1 MAIVSKDKEGLRLY
15 TFAAFVL
22 DEASEVELQHT
33 FHTETLSD
41 TYVAR
46 GGVDAAI
53 SWLQKHGRS
62 PQRLLVDVSGSGR
75 PLDDLD
81 RLADAC
87 EPSVEVYVV
96 GDRNDVGLYRNLLTR
111 GIQDYLV
118 KPLSPELIRRV
129 TEHAAPGRQRGRHG
143 KCVAVLGTRGGAGA
157 TTVAAHLARTLAQGG
172 TRRRVIYL
180 DLNVY
185 DSCGAGILGRPGGN
199 ALLDV
204 LGNIDRL
211 DQQYLE
217 RTLAEAG
224 DGLFV
229 LAAELDY
236 AEDFR
241 PAAGVL
247 GKLLDTLCR
256 YFHYV
261 VVDAPQRG
269 GALASEA
276 LQCAALVCL
285 VTDAS
290 VHSARALTRLT
301 RYVGSRPN
309 PPTIM
314 TLLNHPQPA
323 SRHRVQAQD
332 FLKAT
337 DLPVQVRIAYDAKA
351 PALAE
356 NLAQALL
363 PGSEFAH
370 GVQELANL
378 VTGEALSQTDQ
389 AWWRRLARKTA

>member
-1 MAIVSKDKEGLRLY
+1 MAIVSKDKEASRLY
-15 TFAAFVL
+15 TFAAFVQ
-22 DEASEVELQHT
+22 DEASEDELQRI
-33 FHTETLSD
+33 FRADTLSD
-41 TYVAR
+41 TQVAR
-46 GGVDAAI
+46 GGIDTAI
-53 SWLQKHGRS
+53 TWLQRHGRS
-62 PQRLLVDVSGSGR
+62 PQRLLVDISGSSR

-118 KPLSPELIRRV
+118 KPLSAELVRRV

-143 KCVAVLGTRGGAGA
+143 KCVAVLGTRGGVGA

-172 TRRRVIYL
+172 TRRRIVYL
-180 DLNVY
+180 DLNAH

-217 RTLAEAG
+217 RALADAG
-224 DGLFV
+224 NGLHV

-236 AEDFR
+236 SEEFR
-241 PAAGVL
+241 PGHGALAA
-247 GKLLDTLCR
+247 LLDTLCR

-261 VVDAPQRG
+261 VLDVPQRG
-269 GALASEA
+269 GSLANEA
-276 LQCAALVCL
+276 LQHAALVCL

-290 VHSARALTRLT
+290 VHSARTLTRLT
-301 RYVGSRPN
+301 RHVESRPN
-309 PPTIM
+309 PPTLI

-332 FLKAT
+332 FVKAT
-337 DLPVQVRIAYDAKA
+337 DLSIQVRIAYDAKA

-356 NLAQALL
+356 NLGQELQA
-363 PGSEFAH
+363 GSEFAR

-378 VTGEALSQTDQ
+378 VTGEALSQADQ